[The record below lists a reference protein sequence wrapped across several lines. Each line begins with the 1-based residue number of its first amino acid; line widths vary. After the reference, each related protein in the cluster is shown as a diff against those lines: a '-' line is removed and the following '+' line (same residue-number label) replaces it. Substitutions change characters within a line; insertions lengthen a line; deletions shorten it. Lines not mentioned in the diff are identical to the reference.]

1 MPELPSVF
9 VSYSHKDELW
19 KDRLLPQLKA
29 LEQAGVL
36 DVWEDRRIDAGD
48 QWYPEIRAAMEKAA
62 VSVCLISPDYL
73 ASDFCTKEE
82 VPFMLKRCEQE
93 GMVLLPV
100 LLRPCVWKV
109 HRWLKDTQMWPRDG
123 KTVAVD
129 FENKWDVPFAQVA
142 EQICDRI
149 LAGIELKK
157 PAERSTG
164 KLIGL
169 IEKVLPDDLSGLLAG
184 IFGAPAAAS
193 SAPPLAGILG
203 GLRGINQTSPPPPAP
218 APAPP
223 APRWP
228 APEKIDIT
236 RLPSTGMDVFGR
248 DKELNLLDDVWEKQE
263 VKVLSFVAWGGVGK
277 STLINKWLEA
287 MQADNYRGARRVYAW
302 SFYSQGTSDH
312 AASADLFIDQAL
324 RWFGDT
330 DPTAGTPWDKGERLA
345 ALIRQQRTL
354 LLLDGLEP
362 LQSPHAHER
371 GKLKDPALL
380 TLLEEL
386 ARDNPGLCVISTRE
400 RLPELDDWEH
410 AEDARAP
417 YRRLSSLREADAVDP
432 LVDQAGLQLREAEA
446 ENPLA
451 DQVGLNPQPPQ
462 TGQSTVQPVVQLNL
476 ETLSPAA
483 ARAFLRVGGVRGSDE
498 ELTATAEAF
507 GHHALALKLLAEYL
521 RDIPGHSIAEAA
533 RIPDLDIPVD
543 AGKHPRRVIAA
554 LAARFGAGAESEVLR
569 LLGLFDRTA
578 DGASLAALRKAPKI
592 AGLTDHIGK
601 KSEANWLRALQRL
614 RKYKLLDAESHHTPD
629 ELDAHPL
636 VREHFRDVLQ
646 QAAPDAWRA
655 ANDRLYEHL
664 TRTAPKDLPD
674 TLAEMEPLL
683 AAIAHG
689 CETKR
694 WLEAFVE
701 VYKRRVCRWN
711 YAFLTKKLGAFSADL
726 SVLQNFFAKP
736 WLHPATPLKRGCYLD
751 VLMMTGFD
759 MRALG
764 QMSAAAQPWRKA
776 LELCIALKN
785 WQLAAVNANNLSELS
800 LTLGELQEAFRYAQH
815 SIELA
820 DRSGVGF
827 WRMAVRTALADA
839 LHQAGELAES
849 AVIFCEAETM
859 SKALFPS
866 FQFLFSLQGFQYCD
880 LLLTQGYEQEVR
892 KRAVEMFEG
901 GYIESLLTIS
911 LAQLALGR
919 ACLWEAQ
926 QTAAPA
932 AAPAFA
938 EAGQCL
944 QRAVD
949 GLRLAGR
956 LDYLPLGLLA
966 RAAWLR
972 LAGAGGDAA
981 AFPRAWR
988 DLREALRIAQRGAMR
1003 LHQADAHLEA
1013 ARLCLAQRD
1022 PTQARPH
1029 WEQARDLVAQ
1039 TGYHRRD
1046 GEVREI
1052 EAQLR

>member
-9 VSYSHKDELW
+9 ISYSHKDELW

-73 ASDFCTKEE
+73 ASDFCAKEE

-142 EQICDRI
+142 EQICDRV
-149 LAGIELKK
+149 LAGIELKQS
-157 PAERSTG
+157 AERSTG

-169 IEKVLPDDLSGLLAG
+169 IEKSLPGDLSGLLAG
-184 IFGAPAAAS
+184 ILGTPAATGA
-193 SAPPLAGILG
+193 ALPIEGILG
-203 GLRGINQTSPPPPAP
+203 GSRGGDQTSLPPPSP

-248 DKELNLLDDVWEKQE
+248 DKELNLLDEVWEKQE
-263 VKVLSFVAWGGVGK
+263 VKVISFVAWGGVGK
-277 STLINKWLEA
+277 STLVNKWLEA

-302 SFYSQGTSDH
+302 SFYSQGTSSINQG

-324 RWFGDT
+324 RWFGDA

-386 ARDNPGLCVISTRE
+386 ARDNSPGPGLCVITTRE
-400 RLPELDDWEH
+400 RLPAL
-410 AEDARAP
+410 EDGTGS
-417 YRRLSSLREADAVDP
+417 YGTGSVSDLSIDSGRMDAS
-432 LVDQAGLQLREAEA
+432 GLIAEA
-446 ENPLA
+446 
-451 DQVGLNPQPPQ
+451 QVANAPRSVP
-462 TGQSTVQPVVQLNL
+462 SAAFIQLNL

-483 ARAFLRVGGVRGSDE
+483 ARAFLRVGGVRGTDE
-498 ELTATAEAF
+498 ELTAAAESF
-507 GHHALALKLLAEYL
+507 GSHALALKLLAEYL
-521 RDIPGHSIAEAA
+521 RDITGHSITEAA
-533 RIPDLDIPVD
+533 RIPDLDISVD

-592 AGLTDHIGK
+592 AGLTDHIGATD
-601 KSEANWLRALQRL
+601 EANWLRALQRL
-614 RKYKLLDAESHHTPD
+614 RKYKLLDAESHHAPD
-629 ELDAHPL
+629 ELEAHPL

-646 QAAPDAWRA
+646 QTAPDAWRA

-664 TRTAPKDLPD
+664 TRTAKDLPD
-674 TLAEMEPLL
+674 TLAEMEPLF

-689 CETKR
+689 CAAGRLNDAYWDVHWRRIHREN
-694 WLEAFVE
+694 EGFVI
-701 VYKRRVCRWN
+701 
-711 YAFLTKKLGAFSADL
+711 KKLGAIGADL
-726 SVLQNFFAKP
+726 GALRNFFATPWRQPLAELKP
-736 WLHPATPLKRGCYLD
+736 AQQGFILNQA
-751 VLMMTGFD
+751 GFD
-759 MRALG
+759 LRALG
-764 QMSAAAQPWRKA
+764 QLPAAAQPMLA
-776 LELCIALKN
+776 GLEMRLAQEDWKN
-785 WQLAAVNANNLSELS
+785 AAINARNLSELS
-800 LTLGELQEAFRYAQH
+800 LTLGELPQALAYAQQC
-815 SIELA
+815 IELA
-820 DRSGVGF
+820 DRSGDSF
-827 WRMAVRTALADA
+827 ERMVERTKLADA
-839 LHQAGELAES
+839 LHQAGRLAES
-849 AVIFCEAETM
+849 AAAFREAETLQ
-859 SKALFPS
+859 KEYDPTYPL
-866 FQFLFSLQGFQYCD
+866 LYSLRGFQYCD
-880 LLLTQGYEQEVR
+880 LLLTQGHGQEMR
-892 KRAVEMFEG
+892 TRAAKFFEWRVPSD
-901 GYIESLLTIS
+901 SLLDIA
-911 LAQLALGR
+911 LDQLALGR
-919 ACLWEAQ
+919 AWLWEAQ
-926 QTAAPA
+926 QPAAPA

-938 EAGQCL
+938 EAGPWL

-949 GLRLAGR
+949 GLRQAGR

-966 RAAWLR
+966 RAAWQR
-972 LAGAGGDAA
+972 LAGAGSDAGLA
-981 AFPRAWR
+981 ARAWR
-988 DLREALRIAQRGAMR
+988 DVNEALRIAQRGSMR
-1003 LHQADAHLEA
+1003 LHLADAHLEA

-1022 PTQARPH
+1022 ATQARSH

-1046 GEVREI
+1046 GEVE
-1052 EAQLR
+1052 ELRQALG